1 MRFSEMAQAIKA
13 VLHALDKLHEMKFCH
28 CDVRWPNVIFDVR
41 NNMFVLIDFEYARPV
56 ESELPSI
63 KTAFIPE
70 GLRKQGKW
78 NTSGDV
84 YQVVQM
90 IQRWAAF
97 HDVNFSHIRRDSLHK
112 QAKDLLGHLESLRDD
127 WQSK

>member
-13 VLHALDKLHEMKFCH
+13 VLHALDKLHELGICH
-28 CDVRWPNVIFDVR
+28 CDVRWPNVIFDVQ
-41 NNMFVLIDFEYARPV
+41 NDTFVLIDFEYARPV

-63 KTAFIPE
+63 KHAFIPE
-70 GLRKQGKW
+70 GVRKHGKW

-84 YQVVQM
+84 HQVVQM
-90 IQRWAAF
+90 IQGWAKI
-97 HDVNFSHIRRDSLHK
+97 HNINFSHIHRDILHE
-112 QAKDLLGHLESLRDD
+112 QAKDLLGHLESLGDD